1 MTSQPPPPPRRRLLP
16 APSRW
21 TLRRRLLLSVVGLL
35 CLASVIVGTVSV
47 LALQTFLLGRL
58 DSQLTATTGRS
69 LQVVGEANSA
79 PAVPQFLTLPGQRP
93 EMLGAVITSAGSFAG
108 VLDAAGEEHPLTG
121 GQISRL
127 LTAPADGTPTTVA
140 LGGGLGDYRVAVNR
154 VDRDV
159 LLVTGLPMDDVQA
172 TLLQLVIVIAGV
184 TAGALALAAAGGTLI
199 VRLALRPLD
208 RVAATAADVAE
219 LPLERGEVA
228 LAVRVPAADADPST
242 EVGKVGAAINRMIEH
257 VASALSARQASEN
270 KVRQFVSDASHELRT
285 PLASIRGY
293 AELTRR
299 GNHVLPDDVVH
310 SLGRVESEA
319 VRMTSLVEDLLLLAR
334 LDEGR
339 DLQQSPVD
347 LAPLVVN
354 AVSDAHAAGVDH
366 RWRLDVPET
375 PVTVTGDATRLH
387 QVLANLLA
395 NARIHT
401 PAGTTVTVSLAS
413 QPGRAVITVSD
424 NGPGIPA
431 ATRAVLFERFARGD
445 SSRSRA
451 AGSTGLGLAIVSAVV
466 TSHGGDVRV
475 DSEPG
480 NTVFTVELPL
490 AV

>member
-1 MTSQPPPPPRRRLLP
+1 
-16 APSRW
+16 
-21 TLRRRLLLSVVGLL
+21 
-35 CLASVIVGTVSV
+35 
-47 LALQTFLLGRL
+47 
-58 DSQLTATTGRS
+58 
-69 LQVVGEANSA
+69 
-79 PAVPQFLTLPGQRP
+79 
-93 EMLGAVITSAGSFAG
+93 
-108 VLDAAGEEHPLTG
+108 
-121 GQISRL
+121 
-127 LTAPADGTPTTVA
+127 
-140 LGGGLGDYRVAVNR
+140 
-154 VDRDV
+154 
-159 LLVTGLPMDDVQA
+159 
-172 TLLQLVIVIAGV
+172 VIAGV
-184 TAGALALAAAGGTLI
+184 TIGALALAAAGGTLI

-339 DLQQSPVD
+339 ALQQSPVD

-354 AVSDAHAAGVDH
+354 AVSDAHAAGADH

-401 PAGTTVTVSLAS
+401 PPGTTVTVSLAS
-413 QPGRAVITVSD
+413 RPGRAVITVSD
-424 NGPGIPA
+424 DGPGIPD

-445 SSRSRA
+445 TSRSRA

-466 TSHGGDVRV
+466 ASHGGEVRV
-475 DSEPG
+475 DSKPG
-480 NTVFTVELPL
+480 STVFTVELPL
-490 AV
+490 AA